1 MNIKKIYI
9 IVIIFTIIL
18 PIKSFSYDYLES
30 NKNEN
35 IILTSTILNQTPKLN
50 ARHCVVLDRNSK
62 TILFGKDENEK
73 SKMAST
79 TKIMTSLIVIENCKD
94 LNQTITVS
102 KKAAGTGGSRLGLKT
117 NDKITIQNLL
127 YGLMMVSGNDAAVAL
142 AEAISGSIEDFAI
155 LMNRKAESLGL
166 TSTHFVTPHGLD
178 EDEHYT
184 TAYEL
189 AILTDYALS
198 NDIFLNIVRTQ
209 NYTININGYSKNL
222 NNTNELLG
230 YLDGV
235 YGVKTGFTNGANRCL
250 VTACKRGNLDIIS
263 VVLGADKKKDRTQDS
278 INLIN
283 YTFNNFSVVD
293 LKEIINKDFETWK
306 QKYENSIVINKGL
319 TANLDLFLDFSKIPY
334 DQKAVNKLAVDK
346 ITTSVNY
353 TNYLESPLKSNTP
366 IGTIDVYIDSNI
378 LFSIP
383 ILNKNTINRKSS
395 FFYLQELTKN
405 YFKYLTIKS

>member
-198 NDIFLNIVRTQ
+198 NEIFLNIVRTQ
-209 NYTININGYSKNL
+209 NYTININGYPKSL

-230 YLDGV
+230 YLDGI

-250 VTACKRGNLDIIS
+250 VTACKRGDLDIIC
-263 VVLGADKKKDRTQDS
+263 VVLGADTKKDRTTDS
-278 INLIN
+278 INLIT
-283 YTFNNFSVVD
+283 YTFNNFTLVN
-293 LKEIINKDFETWK
+293 LKEIINKDFENWK
-306 QKYENSIVINKGL
+306 LNNSNSIIINKGL
-319 TANLDLFLDFSKIPY
+319 SSNLNLFLDISQIPY
-334 DQKAVNKLAVDK
+334 EQKAINRLSIDK
-346 ITTSVNY
+346 IS
-353 TNYLESPLKSNTP
+353 TNVTFTKYFDAPVKSNTL
-366 IGTIDVYIDSNI
+366 IGEIDVCIDNNN

-383 ILNKNTINRKSS
+383 ILNNNLIKRKNS
-395 FFYLQELTKN
+395 FFYLKDFTKN
-405 YFKYLTIKS
+405 YFNYLISRP

>member
-9 IVIIFTIIL
+9 IIIIFTIIL

-62 TILFGKDENEK
+62 TILYGKDENEK
-73 SKMAST
+73 CKMAST
-79 TKIMTSLIVIENCKD
+79 TKIMTSLIVLENYTNLD
-94 LNQTITVS
+94 QIITVS
-102 KKAAGTGGSRLGLKT
+102 PKAAGTGGSRLGLKT
-117 NDKITIQNLL
+117 NDKITIKNLL

-142 AEAISGSIEDFAI
+142 AESIAGSVPNFAI
-155 LMNRKAESLGL
+155 LMNKKAESLGL
-166 TSTHFVTPHGLD
+166 NSTHFVTPHGLD
-178 EDEHYT
+178 EEEHYT

-263 VVLGADKKKDRTQDS
+263 VVLGADTKKDRTQDS

-319 TANLDLFLDFSKIPY
+319 TANLDLFLDFSKLPY